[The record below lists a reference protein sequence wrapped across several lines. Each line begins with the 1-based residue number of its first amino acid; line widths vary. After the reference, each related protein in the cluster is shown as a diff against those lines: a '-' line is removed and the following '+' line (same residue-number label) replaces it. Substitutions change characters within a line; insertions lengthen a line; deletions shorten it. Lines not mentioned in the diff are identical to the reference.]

1 MKILHVITG
10 LRKAA
15 GTSVFVCEIAK
26 QQVKL
31 GHEVSIVH
39 QETWRTDIYPLDNRI
54 SLISKKDFFKT
65 EKERHYDIVHIH
77 GMWEY
82 MLHQFA
88 VLCRHRNW
96 PYIWSPH
103 GSMTPWAMNY
113 KRWKKL
119 PVWMLWQ
126 RHDIAKAAMLHVTA
140 PYEEQ
145 CVRKY
150 GFHQPCVIAPL
161 GVDVAESRFSR
172 GGVSI

>member
-26 QQVKL
+26 QQVLL
-31 GHEVSIVH
+31 GHDVDVVH
-39 QETWRTDIYPLDNRI
+39 QETWRTDIYPLDPRI
-54 SLISKKDFFKT
+54 SLISKKDFLKT
-65 EKERHYDIVHIH
+65 KNERHYDIVHIH

-88 VLCRHRNW
+88 VLCRDKNW
-96 PYIWSPH
+96 PYIWSFH
-103 GSMTPWAMNY
+103 GSINPWAMNY

-119 PVWMLWQ
+119 PVWFLWQ
-126 RHDIAKAAMLHVTA
+126 RRDITKAAMLHATA
-140 PYEEQ
+140 APEKQYI
-145 CVRKY
+145 RDK

-161 GVDVAESRFSR
+161 GVDIDSVLQ
-172 GGVSI
+172 